1 MSFVGS
7 YTVIGGGNPLWGPG
21 VICKLHYQRDTGKEL
36 GPFLHFDG
44 NSLKANGG
52 DTDNGEKKKNMVLG
66 RLLVKDILYPSVCE
80 NIRVRIF
87 ISVVKQR

>member
-52 DTDNGEKKKNMVLG
+52 DTDNGEKKKYG
-66 RLLVKDILYPSVCE
+66 
-80 NIRVRIF
+80 VRKIAR
-87 ISVVKQR
+87 QRYTLSFGLREYSRKNFYKRG

>member
-52 DTDNGEKKKNMVLG
+52 DTDNGEKKKYG
-66 RLLVKDILYPSVCE
+66 
-80 NIRVRIF
+80 VRKIAR
-87 ISVVKQR
+87 QRYHTLSFGLREYSRKNFYKRG